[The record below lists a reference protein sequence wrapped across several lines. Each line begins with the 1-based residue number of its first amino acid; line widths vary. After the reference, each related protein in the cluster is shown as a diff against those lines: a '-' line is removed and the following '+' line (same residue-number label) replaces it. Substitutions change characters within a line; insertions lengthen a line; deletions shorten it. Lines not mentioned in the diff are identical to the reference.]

1 MSLSKFLRG
10 SDICLL
16 VYAVDDEQSFD
27 NLDTWK
33 REFLYYADVKDADT
47 FPFVLIGNKSDLENH
62 EVRQEQVEGWCAA
75 NGNMKCFETSA
86 KNSSNVEQ
94 AFIASVERWLT
105 HEQTLDKQSKSGAN
119 YNTSVNLG
127 KRGSTSKQSAEKSCC
142 S

>member
-1 MSLSKFLRG
+1 M
-10 SDICLL
+10 
-16 VYAVDDEQSFD
+16 DDEQSFD

-33 REFLYYADVKDADT
+33 REFLYYADVKDADA

-62 EVRQEQVEGWCAA
+62 EVRQDLVEGWCAS

-86 KNSSNVEQ
+86 KNSTNVEQ

-105 HEQTLDKQSKSGAN
+105 HEQTLDKQSKPGAN

-127 KRGSTSKQSAEKSCC
+127 KRNSTVKPTVEKSCC
-142 S
+142 